1 MLIGYMRVSK
11 SDGTQ
16 TWDLQPDA
24 RLTAGVASERLYEDR
39 ASGCKDARPGLN
51 ACLKAFQPSNT
62 LVVWKLEWSGI
73 WPNIR
78 DFTIEFDQLHWGAS
92 GGLAWAM
99 VPWNST
105 GFHPDGTAFPRPGR
119 ATVIFERRDGKWL
132 AIHTHFSLFPGTPQ
146 TTHGANR

>member
-1 MLIGYMRVSK
+1 MAEQRDVEQAVRAWLQTLERCVRRV
-11 SDGTQ
+11 DYGT
-16 TWDLQPDA
+16 A
-24 RLTAGVASERLYEDR
+24 RRMFADDVLSFGTRADVVSGLDRLVA
-39 ASGCKDARPGLN
+39 N
-51 ACLKAFQPSNT
+51 Q
-62 LVVWKLEWSGI
+62 WSGI

-146 TTHGANR
+146 TTHGASH

>member
-1 MLIGYMRVSK
+1 MAEQRDVEQAVRAWLQTLERCVRQVDYGTARRMFADDVLSFGTRADVVSGL
-11 SDGTQ
+11 D
-16 TWDLQPDA
+16 
-24 RLTAGVASERLYEDR
+24 RLVA
-39 ASGCKDARPGLN
+39 N
-51 ACLKAFQPSNT
+51 Q
-62 LVVWKLEWSGI
+62 WSGI

-132 AIHTHFSLFPGTPQ
+132 AIHTHFSLFPATPQ
-146 TTHGANR
+146 TTHGVRESRDPFAPT